1 MTNHDTYDMQILKA
15 LRDISKSIQSLEKT
29 IRDVERARQQFIS
42 IYNSSDEND
51 EFINNVTN
59 NN

>member
-29 IRDVERARQQFIS
+29 IRDVERARQQFIT
-42 IYNSSDEND
+42 IYVSSDEN
-51 EFINNVTN
+51 EESIKNVTN
-59 NN
+59 TN

>member
-1 MTNHDTYDMQILKA
+1 MTNHDTYDMQLLKA

-29 IRDVERARQQFIS
+29 IRDVEKARNRFIP
-42 IYNSSDEND
+42 IYNSSDENE

-59 NN
+59 TN